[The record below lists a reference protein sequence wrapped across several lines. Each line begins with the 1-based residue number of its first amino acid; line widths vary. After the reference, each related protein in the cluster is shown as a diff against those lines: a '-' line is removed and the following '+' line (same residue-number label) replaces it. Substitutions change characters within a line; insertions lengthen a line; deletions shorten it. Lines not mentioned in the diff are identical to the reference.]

1 MELTDEA
8 AEARLSVYQRFALEQ
23 ERQEERDQSRR
34 KISIRS
40 IELSHEITALKE
52 ARRAEA
58 GRVVGAEVLIHI
70 FPRGPSVLCADIAAC
85 MSICSTAWRDA
96 MKEPLIRAQL
106 EDSRQHVRLA
116 ALEKLQVLEPRKLA
130 KYAGAVVEK
139 LADDN
144 MEMQRDV
151 TNVLVRLEQTVLA
164 EHADRIVAMLEDE
177 NVDDFFVFEM
187 IFFLELPGAKI
198 AEHATTIAAKLG
210 DTNDFARYRALE
222 LLFEL
227 DPGPR
232 QAYIPAF
239 IAALTDS
246 DYSVADAGDKCFKAS
261 LEGLELA
268 ALEAYYDQL
277 LTINQPHENHV
288 VLQYAIEWLDSKIRD
303 LGGEHHDY

>member
-8 AEARLSVYQRFALEQ
+8 AAARLSVYQRFALEQ

-34 KISIRS
+34 KISVRS

-70 FPRGPSVLCADIAAC
+70 FPSVPCADIAAC

-106 EDSRQHVRLA
+106 EDSRPHVRLA
-116 ALEKLQVLEPRKLA
+116 AFEKLRVLEPRELA

-144 MEMQRDV
+144 SDV
-151 TNVLVRLEQTVLA
+151 VESSFHRVLVRLEQTVLV
-164 EHADRIVAMLEDE
+164 EHAGRIVAMLEDE

-187 IFFLELPGAKI
+187 IFYLPVAKI
-198 AEHATTIAAKLG
+198 AEHAAAIAAKLG
-210 DTNDFARYRALE
+210 DTNDYSRQHALDA
-222 LLFEL
+222 LFQL
-227 DPGPR
+227 DPVPR
-232 QAYIPAF
+232 QGYIPAF
-239 IAALTDS
+239 VAALADS
-246 DYSVADAGDKCFKAS
+246 AFYVACAAFKCFKAS
-261 LEGLELA
+261 LEGFELA

-277 LTINQPHENHV
+277 LTINQPHENHGI
-288 VLQYAIEWLDSKIRD
+288 LQCAIEWLDSKIRD
-303 LGGEHHDY
+303 LGGVHADY